1 MINTVRSRFRYVFL
15 FSWLVRRVLTPC
27 LHFVQVPAGLSALTN
42 LKFLDLSSNAFVNVD
57 TDFSIM
63 TRLQTLKIQNYLR
76 MERVRQFPTTMVL
89 SDTIANMQ
97 SITKLDFMHSVIQA
111 LPEALGQLHNL
122 TELVASHCGIS
133 QLPASITQLSQ
144 LQTLD
149 LAKNLLQVLPADL
162 GRLQNLTS
170 MDLYGNA
177 INALPRS
184 IMDLPQ
190 LKWLYYDVATM
201 ATLPPAFDLF
211 ISSGS
216 TVLNTW
222 VRHF

>member
-1 MINTVRSRFRYVFL
+1 MVRCRFRCVFL
-15 FSWLVRRVLTPC
+15 CFWLVRRVLTRC

-63 TRLQTLKIQNYLR
+63 TRLQTLKIRHYLR
-76 MERVRQFPTTMVL
+76 TERIRQFPTTMVL

-97 SITKLDFMHSVIQA
+97 GITTLDLMHSVIQT

-122 TELVASHCGIS
+122 TKLEASHCGIR

-144 LQTLD
+144 LQTLV

-162 GRLQNLTS
+162 GRLQNLTH

-190 LKWLYYDVATM
+190 LKWFYYDIATM
-201 ATLPPAFDLF
+201 ATLPPGFDLF
-211 ISSGS
+211 ILSGS
-216 TVLNTW
+216 TRLNKW
-222 VRHF
+222 MG